1 MDSQTNGLTLA
12 QTIMRRVVSYFQID
26 DKFYTIGMDVR
37 EVKVIKKVSQHK
49 CGNQEEGKSKED
61 KDGYFY
67 VYKLPTHFNILTD
80 WLRQLAEKE
89 KFGETEGQI
98 LDQMSDSIYLLPH
111 CKICGS
117 LVGKTLGNTSTV
129 EVKITP

>member
-12 QTIMRRVVSYFQID
+12 QTIMRRVVLYFQID

-37 EVKVIKKVSQHK
+37 EVKVIKKVSQDK

-67 VYKLPTHFNILTD
+67 VYKLPTHSNILTD

-98 LDQMSDSIYLLPH
+98 LDQMSDSIYLFPH